1 MPIALAARTFVALAY
16 LLALAVHGRPAG
28 AAAILAVA
36 LVGLWAVALLRD
48 GRTARQTRSIRS
60 GSSVV
65 SPRPIVWMPVRPWS
79 RARVR

>member
-1 MPIALAARTFVALAY
+1 MSNQGATVSAIVLAG
-16 LLALAVHGRPAG
+16 GRAQRFG
-28 AAAILAVA
+28 GDKLR
-36 LVGLWAVALLRD
+36 ALLRD

-65 SPRPIVWMPVRPWS
+65 SPRPTGWMPVRPWS